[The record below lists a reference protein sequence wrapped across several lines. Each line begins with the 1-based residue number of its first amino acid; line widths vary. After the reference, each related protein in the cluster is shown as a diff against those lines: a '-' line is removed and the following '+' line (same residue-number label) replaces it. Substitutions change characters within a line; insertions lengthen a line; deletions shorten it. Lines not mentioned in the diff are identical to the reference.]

1 MIRNCR
7 NILAVSRAA
16 AIVCLLTPLVAS
28 AQQAPPQRSRTEGL
42 RETDRFI
49 RAGEQ
54 ASAAVGTAK
63 TEVERTLTA
72 YNTLVSQP
80 SKNMRRD
87 YRNLMNSVDSM
98 NRRVTEATTRIG
110 AMQGAADVYF
120 QGRGLTIKDI
130 QDKQLQGQAQQR
142 MEQSQKDFDGVLT
155 ALREAGEALEPVRK
169 QLADQITFLGSDL
182 NPSATASLKPQAE
195 KLNASG
201 AAVFARAD
209 AAITKAVTFFSALR
223 SQP

>member
-1 MIRNCR
+1 MSRNCR
-7 NILAVSRAA
+7 NILAVSLAA
-16 AIVCLLTPLVAS
+16 AIVCLLAPLVTS
-28 AQQAPPQRSRTEGL
+28 APQAQERSRTEGL

-54 ASAAVGTAK
+54 TTAAVGTAK

-72 YNTLVSQP
+72 YNTLMSQP
-80 SKNMRRD
+80 SNDMRRD
-87 YRNLMNSVDSM
+87 YRNLMRAVDQM
-98 NRRVTEATTRIG
+98 NRRVAEARTRIG
-110 AMQGAADVYF
+110 SMQAAADVYYR
-120 QGRGLTIKDI
+120 GRGLTVKSIRDP
-130 QDKQLQGQAQQR
+130 QLQSQAQQR

-155 ALREAGEALEPVRK
+155 ALREAGDALEPVRK

-195 KLNASG
+195 KLNAN
-201 AAVFARAD
+201 AAEVFIRTD
-209 AAITKAVTFFSALR
+209 AAIARANAFFNGLR

>member
-1 MIRNCR
+1 MKNCR

-16 AIVCLLTPLVAS
+16 MIVCLLTPLVAS
-28 AQQAPPQRSRTEGL
+28 AQQTRARSPTEGL

-54 ASAAVGTAK
+54 ATTAVGTAK

-80 SKNMRRD
+80 STDMRRD
-87 YRNLMNSVDSM
+87 YRNLMRSVDSM
-98 NRRVTEATTRIG
+98 NRRVTEATTRIA
-110 AMQGAADVYF
+110 AMQAAADVYDK
-120 QGRGLTIKDI
+120 GRGLTIKDI
-130 QDKQLQGQAQQR
+130 RDKQLQTQAQQR
-142 MEQSQKDFDGVLT
+142 MEQNQKDFEGVLT
-155 ALREAGEALEPVRK
+155 ALREAGNALEPVRK
-169 QLADQITFLGSDL
+169 QLTDQITFLGSDL

-195 KLNASG
+195 KLNVG
-201 AAVFARAD
+201 ATEVFARAD
-209 AAITKAVTFFSALR
+209 AAITKASTFFNALR

>member
-7 NILAVSRAA
+7 NILTVSRAA

-28 AQQAPPQRSRTEGL
+28 AQQTPERSRTEGL

-54 ASAAVGTAK
+54 TTTAVGTAK

-80 SKNMRRD
+80 SKDMRRD
-87 YRNLMNSVDSM
+87 YRNLMNRVDTM

-110 AMQGAADVYF
+110 SMQAAADVYY

-130 QDKQLQGQAQQR
+130 QDKQLQAQAQQR
-142 MEQSQKDFDGVLT
+142 MEQNQKDFDGVLT
-155 ALREAGEALEPVRK
+155 ALREAGSALEPVRK

-195 KLNASG
+195 KLNVNG
-201 AAVFARAD
+201 AAVFARTD
-209 AAITKAVTFFSALR
+209 AAITKANTFFNGLR

>member
-16 AIVCLLTPLVAS
+16 AMVCLLTPLVAS
-28 AQQAPPQRSRTEGL
+28 AQQAPQRSRTEGL
-42 RETDRFI
+42 RETERFI

-54 ASAAVGTAK
+54 ATAAVGTAK

-80 SKNMRRD
+80 SKDMRRD
-87 YRNLMNSVDSM
+87 YRNLMRSVDSM

-110 AMQGAADVYF
+110 AMQAAADVYY

-130 QDKQLQGQAQQR
+130 RDKQLQSQAQQR
-142 MEQSQKDFDGVLT
+142 MEQNQKDFDGVLT
-155 ALREAGEALEPVRK
+155 ALREAGNALEPVRK
-169 QLADQITFLGSDL
+169 QLEDQITFLGSDL

-195 KLNASG
+195 KLNAG
-201 AAVFARAD
+201 AAAVFARTD
-209 AAITKAVTFFSALR
+209 AATTSAVTFFSALR